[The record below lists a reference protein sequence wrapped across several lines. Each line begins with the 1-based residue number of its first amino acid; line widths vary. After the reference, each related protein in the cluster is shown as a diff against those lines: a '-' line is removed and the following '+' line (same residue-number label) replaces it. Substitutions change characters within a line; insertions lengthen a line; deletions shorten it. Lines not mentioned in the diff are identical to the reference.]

1 VNVTDSEALKAQIRK
16 AFADVDYPGD
26 WCLRRS
32 DEGIEPYSLEE
43 EFRGKRDKE
52 ALDAEFVDMAP
63 DGLSSALSFF
73 SDEAFRFYLPAYLI
87 ADIDG
92 KLQRV
97 DPIFFL
103 LHGLDEST
111 SKERVNPARYGDR
124 TWFDVARYKFA
135 MFTRDQA
142 RAIFAYLRF
151 GWQKEVCPE
160 SRKEI
165 SEALR
170 NYWLER
176 AAEDALDE
184 RTAM

>member
-1 VNVTDSEALKAQIRK
+1 VGTGRGSFFFDPVQRIGEAVNVTVDSEALKAQIRE

-26 WCLRRS
+26 WCLRGS

-52 ALDAEFVDMAP
+52 ALDAEFLDKAP
-63 DGLSSALSFF
+63 DGLGSALCFF
-73 SDEAFRFYLPAYLI
+73 SDEALRFYLPAYLI

-92 KLQRV
+92 KLERV

-124 TWFDVARYKFA
+124 TWL
-135 MFTRDQA
+135 
-142 RAIFAYLRF
+142 RAKLR
-151 GWQKEVCPE
+151 
-160 SRKEI
+160 
-165 SEALR
+165 ALFR
-170 NYWLER
+170 SLL
-176 AAEDALDE
+176 ALKPLLPCQSIHSQS
-184 RTAM
+184 